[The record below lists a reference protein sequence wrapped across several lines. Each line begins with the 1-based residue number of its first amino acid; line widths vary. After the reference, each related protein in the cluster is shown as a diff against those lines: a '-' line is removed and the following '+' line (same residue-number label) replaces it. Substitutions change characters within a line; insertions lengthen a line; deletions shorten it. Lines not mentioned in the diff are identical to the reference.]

1 MATWEISAL
10 YKKSAYEITYWF
22 KDGKRLSREEGYRWG
37 SFVCDSDERPDIDLG
52 ETFEVD
58 ADWDLVELDD
68 GCWAEWEFPDDMT
81 EEEQEEIETAYSEN
95 FYEGLEELG
104 WGQSDTEYYLSAPLK
119 LTNKDTGE
127 EFTENDPAVVE
138 REAKLNAVLNPT
150 AAWPFGNTDE
160 NAN

>member
-1 MATWEISAL
+1 MATWEITSL
-10 YKKSAYEITYWF
+10 YKKSAYEITF
-22 KDGKRLSREEGYRWG
+22 FTKEGKVLSREEGYRWG
-37 SFVCDSDERPDIDLG
+37 QFECDSDERPEVDLS

-58 ADWDLVELDD
+58 SDWELVELDD
-68 GCWAEWEFPDDMT
+68 GCWADWGFPDGLT
-81 EEEQEEIETAYSEN
+81 EEEQAEIETAYDDN
-95 FYEGLEELG
+95 HYEGLEELG
-104 WGQSDTEYYLSAPLK
+104 WSQCDTEYYLGAPLK

-138 REAKLNAVLNPT
+138 REVKPSVTLHPT